1 MWDGSQW
8 TMAQP
13 RTPRTGTVFLDPRG
27 DGRSLRVTWH
37 QERQLVVL
45 SLWRD
50 NVCAGTFRLAAD
62 EVPDLIALL
71 RRGLDDAYD
80 AARERVERPAA
91 PSEAG

>member
-1 MWDGSQW
+1 M
-8 TMAQP
+8 
-13 RTPRTGTVFLDPRG
+13 
-27 DGRSLRVTWH
+27 
-37 QERQLVVL
+37 VL

-71 RRGLDDAYD
+71 RHGLDEAYD
-80 AARERVERPAA
+80 AARERVERLDR